1 MKKKIS
7 QRGQRNRVIALLIV
21 LLLTLLIIVQGY
33 HHLRAKNIPEKITET
48 SKNTPDSPLT
58 TEVLQLDVPLLN
70 QMDAP
75 PLFNGCEVTSLAMLL
90 NYAGNPVTKNQ
101 LADAIP
107 TLPLYDAEGNY
118 GDPYEGFV
126 GDIYGNTVGYSVY
139 HTAIADLA
147 LNYLADGQSLIDLTD
162 QDFENLLQQ
171 LLEGNPVWVITTVPM
186 TATADLEEW
195 QTLNGPV
202 TISWNV
208 HSVVM
213 TGFDTEF
220 IYVNDPY
227 GEKDKQVNRQD
238 FEEAWLQMGSQAIT
252 IAL

>member
-7 QRGQRNRVIALLIV
+7 QRGQRNRLIALITI
-21 LLLTLLIIVQGY
+21 LLLTLLIVV
-33 HHLRAKNIPEKITET
+33 RACQFLTAKTIPEKITET
-48 SKNTPDSPLT
+48 SKNTPDAPLT
-58 TEVLQLDVPLLN
+58 TEALQLDVPLLN

-75 PLFNGCEVTSLAMLL
+75 ALFNGCEVTSLAMLL

-101 LADAIP
+101 LAEAIP
-107 TLPLYDAEGNY
+107 RLPLYDAEGNY

-126 GDIYGNTVGYSVY
+126 GDIYGNAVGYSVY

-147 LNYLADGQSLIDLTD
+147 ANYLTDDQSLNDLTG

-195 QTLNGPV
+195 QTANGLV

-238 FEEAWLQMGSQAIT
+238 FEDAWHQMGSQAIT